1 MLKAHLNKQNC
12 KSKFSPKRKDI
23 KSCLVSQDPTI
34 MNLRF
39 DSITI
44 RSSIF

>member
-1 MLKAHLNKQNC
+1 MLKAHSNKQNC
-12 KSKFSPKRKDI
+12 MSKFSPKGKEI
-23 KSCLVSQDPTI
+23 KSCLVSRDPTI